1 MNNDSVIAKNL
12 VVVFMDI
19 HNYSIVINRLGK
31 NKHSPFLQE
40 IYEKLGDIIVEYD
53 GEIIKYMGD
62 AILCVFPADSENDV
76 IQCALHLRKA
86 YSDIIRKRDISQ
98 ETELEIGITSGP
110 VEVGIFG
117 HKSLRQKD
125 IFGDEVNRAATI
137 GHHRGIAITENVNE
151 KVKFQYKT
159 AKLPELKVKWQDE
172 PLQVW
177 EISERGDDR

>member
-1 MNNDSVIAKNL
+1 VLKNDSITAKNQ

-19 HNYSIVINRLGK
+19 HNYSIVINKLGK
-31 NKHSPFLQE
+31 NQHGRFLQE
-40 IYEKLGDIIVEYD
+40 VYEKLGDII
-53 GEIIKYMGD
+53 KYLGD

-76 IQCALHLRKA
+76 IQCSLNLRKA

-98 ETELEIGITSGP
+98 DTELEIGIASGTL
-110 VEVGIFG
+110 EVGIFG

-137 GHHRGIAITENVNE
+137 GHHRGIAITENVYDKIKNN
-151 KVKFQYKT
+151 YKT
-159 AKLPELKVKWQDE
+159 AKLPEFKVKWQDE

-177 EISERGDDR
+177 EITE

>member
-1 MNNDSVIAKNL
+1 MTNDGVTVKNQ

-31 NKHSPFLQE
+31 NQHSRFLQE
-40 IYEKLGDIIVEYD
+40 IYEKLGDIIVEYN
-53 GEIIKYMGD
+53 GEIIKYLGD

-76 IQCALHLRKA
+76 IQCALNLRKA
-86 YSDIIRKRDISQ
+86 YSDIIRMRDISQ
-98 ETELEIGITSGP
+98 DTELEIGITSGT

-137 GHHRGIAITENVNE
+137 GHHRGIAITENVYD
-151 KVKFQYKT
+151 KVKSNYKT
-159 AKLPELKVKWQDE
+159 AKLPEFKVKWQDE

-177 EISERGDDR
+177 EIME

>member
-1 MNNDSVIAKNL
+1 MKSDSITAKNQ

-19 HNYSIVINRLGK
+19 HNYSIVINKLGK
-31 NKHSPFLQE
+31 NQHGRFLQE
-40 IYEKLGDIIVEYD
+40 VYEKLGDIIVEYN
-53 GEIIKYMGD
+53 GEIIKYLGD

-76 IQCALHLRKA
+76 IQCSLNLRKA

-98 ETELEIGITSGP
+98 DTELEIGVASGTL
-110 VEVGIFG
+110 EVGIFG

-137 GHHRGIAITENVNE
+137 GHHRGIAITENVYD
-151 KVKFQYKT
+151 KVKINYKT
-159 AKLPELKVKWQDE
+159 AKLPEFKVKWQDE

-177 EISERGDDR
+177 EIAE

>member
-1 MNNDSVIAKNL
+1 MKNDSVTAKNQ

-19 HNYSIVINRLGK
+19 HNFSIVINRLEK
-31 NKHSPFLQE
+31 TQHSHFLQE
-40 IYEKLGDIIVEYD
+40 IYERLGDIIVEFK
-53 GEIIKYMGD
+53 GEIIKYLGD

-76 IQCALHLRKA
+76 IQCSINLRKA

-98 ETELEIGITSGP
+98 DTELEIGITSGT

-137 GHHRGIAITENVNE
+137 GHHRGIAITENVYD
-151 KVKFQYKT
+151 KVKSKYKT
-159 AKLPELKVKWQDE
+159 AKLPEFKVKWQDE

-177 EISERGDDR
+177 EITE